1 MTHLC
6 EADANSAQR
15 SGKPLG
21 LALDADDSDDDAAND
36 FDDVDSVPDPES
48 FVVSSSDRPETFS
61 VGGTAAAAAESLFT
75 EASLFSPSS
84 ANMFLID
91 DYQQPQKD
99 MEKTAGVQ
107 TESSSETESQ
117 STSSSGSRS
126 RKPRSSSKRA
136 HNESDDDEHNRVFF
150 VDPNT
155 LASSSSDMYFDD
167 GGFTRFLRIHVKRQQ
182 ERNSPT
188 AQPAIDPATHMRKPS
203 AADVDMADSEDAKKS
218 AKKQDGFAAALAA
231 ARVMEDSAIAGG
243 IERESMLP
251 FGAGQMR
258 QASTAAAVDSAM
270 MLDSGLLAPGSS
282 AMSLGFNST
291 ALSSFIAPSL
301 DNSLGSMHMAG
312 FPGVPS
318 LTAIPNANPFML
330 PGSGQGPIL
339 DSDSITSTFYSGF
352 GLPAPPLGSSS
363 SSNIGWRSM
372 AISNDAQPLG
382 ISSSL
387 QSKPDQAADVNA
399 MLRALNAV
407 ASVTNPTL
415 PSQQNTNSLPSSAIT
430 SGANG
435 SSDALQQMLYF
446 SQLAAVSGKSDGVIS
461 LPLVG
466 GRTASL
472 GGGSEQP
479 GMFNMDNIPRTINP
493 STIDLPAVT
502 SVAVNQLG
510 DCMDVEESPVK
521 APVVAALN
529 KRPREI
535 NAAAA
540 AAQPKP
546 NSANGSNQQSPGKR
560 NKPNATTATAAFQ
573 PKDAA
578 PRATPSSATSLA
590 SPSTPSAPKKAPAN
604 PASANQSGAIAIDEK
619 TGHPQVCSNCSTT
632 TTPLWRRD
640 PEGKPLCNA
649 CGLFWKL
656 HGITRPL
663 SLKTNVIKKRNRT
676 AAKKNTALVAVTPVA
691 PSQCLLLL
699 VCLNSSSS
707 RR

>member
-1 MTHLC
+1 MYLGLHSALFEAAAAAATSPGNRPSESSAADMALALMTHLC

-61 VGGTAAAAAESLFT
+61 AGGTAATAAESLFT

-99 MEKTAGVQ
+99 IEKTAGVQ
-107 TESSSETESQ
+107 TSLAEAMALAKAIRSRPASSSSSISASGRISPTQSSSSESLLDEDDDDSVDDSAANSSESSSETESQ

-126 RKPRSSSKRA
+126 RKPRSSGKRA

-188 AQPAIDPATHMRKPS
+188 AQPTIDPATHMRKPS
-203 AADVDMADSEDAKKS
+203 AADVDMADSKEAKKPG
-218 AKKQDGFAAALAA
+218 KKQDGFAAALAA

-243 IERESMLP
+243 IERGSVLP

-270 MLDSGLLAPGSS
+270 MLDSGLLASGSS
-282 AMSLGFNST
+282 AMSLGFSST
-291 ALSSFIAPSL
+291 ALNSFIAPSL
-301 DNSLGSMHMAG
+301 DNGLGSMHMAG

-352 GLPAPPLGSSS
+352 GLPAPPLGSSQHMMASQLAHHQLHSAAAAVVNAQISGQRGSSSSGVRSSSS

-372 AISNDAQPLG
+372 AISNDVQPLG

-415 PSQQNTNSLPSSAIT
+415 PSQQNTNSLPSAAIA

-435 SSDALQQMLYF
+435 PSDALQQMLYF
-446 SQLAAVSGKSDGVIS
+446 SQLAAVSGKSDGGIS

-466 GRTASL
+466 GRTA
-472 GGGSEQP
+472 
-479 GMFNMDNIPRTINP
+479 
-493 STIDLPAVT
+493 
-502 SVAVNQLG
+502 
-510 DCMDVEESPVK
+510 
-521 APVVAALN
+521 
-529 KRPREI
+529 
-535 NAAAA
+535 
-540 AAQPKP
+540 
-546 NSANGSNQQSPGKR
+546 
-560 NKPNATTATAAFQ
+560 
-573 PKDAA
+573 
-578 PRATPSSATSLA
+578 
-590 SPSTPSAPKKAPAN
+590 
-604 PASANQSGAIAIDEK
+604 
-619 TGHPQVCSNCSTT
+619 
-632 TTPLWRRD
+632 
-640 PEGKPLCNA
+640 
-649 CGLFWKL
+649 
-656 HGITRPL
+656 
-663 SLKTNVIKKRNRT
+663 
-676 AAKKNTALVAVTPVA
+676 
-691 PSQCLLLL
+691 
-699 VCLNSSSS
+699 
-707 RR
+707 